1 MVKRTAVVLGV
12 LSLMVVMAG
21 VASAQG
27 LGLCN
32 MPCFGGD
39 VCAPPPLFVPVD
51 CPGPIQK
58 TIVKKWECKIVGPCP
73 PASPPAMAGC
83 GGKDDTQGFLLSL
96 VTAIASPCDLLMA
109 PDGVYGCMDGGNG
122 GPCGSCMPG
131 PLPKLLTAFTGGGC
145 GTGFSF
151 FGGLW

>member
-1 MVKRTAVVLGV
+1 MV
-12 LSLMVVMAG
+12 SFMVMMA
-21 VASAQG
+21 ASAMAFG
-27 LGLCN
+27 PAALCN

-39 VCAPPPLFVPVD
+39 TCAPPPLFVPVD

-73 PASPPAMAGC
+73 PASPPAVAGC

-96 VTAIASPCDLLMA
+96 LTAIASPCDLLMA
-109 PDGVYGCMDGGNG
+109 PDGVYGCLEMGNG
-122 GPCGSCMPG
+122 GACGSCFGG
-131 PLPKLLTAFTGGGC
+131 PLPRALMALGGAGGC
-145 GTGFSF
+145 GGTSFSF